1 MKNIIDWH
9 RKFSMKNAEYF
20 KEKFNINDYGI
31 LWIAFAKGVVLTI
44 LLQWIF

>member
-1 MKNIIDWH
+1 MKYIIDWH
-9 RKFSMKNAEYF
+9 RDYSLRNAEYF
-20 KEKFNINDYGI
+20 KQKFNISDYGI

>member
-9 RKFSMKNAEYF
+9 RDYSLKNAEYL
-20 KEKFNINDYGI
+20 KEKFNISDYGI
-31 LWIAFAKGVVLTI
+31 LWIAFIKGVVYVL

>member
-9 RKFSMKNAEYF
+9 RDFSLKNAEYF
-20 KEKFNINDYGI
+20 KEKFNISDYGI
-31 LWIAFAKGVVLTI
+31 LWIAFAKGIIVVL